1 MYLKVIV
8 CHMNLLINKML
19 NDKCGEYISQN
30 DYLVFINFHIESKHL
45 NIFPYFCSSLCK
57 INQLF
62 NSHSL
67 QEIDHIKKQP
77 VLLLLFLLFNFNLL
91 NLVWGNL
98 ILSKDTESL
107 DILIVVP
114 ASSNSCIRLQP
125 KWERGDE
132 ILPGAEIVVDEIND
146 SPNLL
151 STCQLNI
158 VPIRVELCNPLINIE
173 SFVGNLTSRRN
184 KVIGIVGYFCDNLV
198 QFLSPQAG
206 HNNFGVIQ
214 ISAMPPI
221 SQNSDRKVSRFYHV
235 LPSPCTG

>member
-1 MYLKVIV
+1 M
-8 CHMNLLINKML
+8 
-19 NDKCGEYISQN
+19 
-30 DYLVFINFHIESKHL
+30 
-45 NIFPYFCSSLCK
+45 
-57 INQLF
+57 
-62 NSHSL
+62 
-67 QEIDHIKKQP
+67 KQP
-77 VLLLLFLLFNFNLL
+77 VPFLLLLLFNFNLL

-98 ILSKDTESL
+98 TLSKDTESL

-114 ASSNSCIRLQP
+114 ASTNSCISLQP

-132 ILPGAEIVVDEIND
+132 ILPGAEIVVDETND

-184 KVIGIVGYFCDNLV
+184 KVIGSVGYFCDNLV
-198 QFLSPQAG
+198 QFLSPLAG
-206 HNNFGVIQ
+206 HDNFGVIQ

-235 LPSPCTG
+235 LPSPLVLANVTAMLCNRLGLSQIGVVSSGLYHDKHYSKMAEAFLPIAKKYTIVS